1 MLTSIFRLPSL
12 IRTIQSL
19 FAKSFL
25 YADRLLLSLIICL
38 TLYQTVYSIRIQA
51 PMLPFCERVVG
62 VFSFAAF
69 RFHSGDLYG

>member
-19 FAKSFL
+19 FAKAFL

-38 TLYQTVYSIRIQA
+38 TLYQTVYSIRIET
-51 PMLPFCERVVG
+51 PMLPFRGWGVG

-69 RFHSGDLYG
+69 RFHPGDLYG